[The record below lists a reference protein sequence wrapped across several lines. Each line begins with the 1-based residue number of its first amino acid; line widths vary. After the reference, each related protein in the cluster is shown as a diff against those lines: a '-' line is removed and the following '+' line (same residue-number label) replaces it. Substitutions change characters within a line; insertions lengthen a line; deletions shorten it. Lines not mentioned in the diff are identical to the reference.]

1 MKRMLQAEA
10 QTSRKEVKMGE
21 DKLKAVFSFNYLGMS
36 NTVDADPAYPIE
48 VRLAKAATRFSELH
62 NIWRSKTLNLKV
74 KLQLFESGVCSMAT
88 HAFEAWK
95 LNENNI
101 NLVKLWTARRL
112 SFITGNSF
120 RAEWRYPSFDVI
132 SIIRVRR
139 FKLLGQVLRM
149 DECRYMRKAILALR
163 KPYPKGS
170 ILMDAPRHDTTT
182 QLIAMAEDTEVWQ
195 IEVNALKQRL
205 TLKHSSKP
213 RT

>member
-1 MKRMLQAEA
+1 
-10 QTSRKEVKMGE
+10 
-21 DKLKAVFSFNYLGMS
+21 
-36 NTVDADPAYPIE
+36 
-48 VRLAKAATRFSELH
+48 
-62 NIWRSKTLNLKV
+62 
-74 KLQLFESGVCSMAT
+74 MAT

-101 NLVKLWTARRL
+101 NLVKLWRVRRL

-139 FKLLGQVLRM
+139 LKLLGQLRM

-163 KPYPKGS
+163 KPYQKGS
-170 ILMDAPRHDTTT
+170 ILMDAPRHDTTP
-182 QLIAMAEDTEVWQ
+182 QLIAMAEDAEVWQ

-205 TLKHSSKP
+205 TNSVKA
-213 RT
+213 